1 MHHNLKKLLI
11 KDPWFTVGGSLF
23 LLFIGIALLGPL
35 LSPYDPFAM
44 DHSPLARPSTAH
56 LLGVN
61 DCGQDIFSEL
71 LYAVRN
77 TVVFGLVCASVS
89 LVIGVLVG
97 LTAGWMRG
105 LTDMVL
111 MRCADVLMAIPSI
124 MLLILISAL
133 FQPPTLVLAVILALI
148 IWPNFSKS
156 IRAQTL
162 IVRESLHVRAAAQIG
177 GGNWY
182 VITRHLLPEM
192 FPLCLIGFS
201 AKCRMAMFMEASLAF
216 MGLIDPTR
224 KSLGMMIHYAL
235 KFYYMDMWW
244 NWLLPPVAC
253 LSLLIMTVT
262 FLVISLEKVLDPR
275 LRGNSGDLSA

>member
-1 MHHNLKKLLI
+1 MHRNLKHLLL

-23 LLFIGIALLGPL
+23 LVFTSLAFWGPL

-44 DHSPLARPSTAH
+44 DHVPFARPSSAH

-61 DCGQDIFSEL
+61 DCGQDILSEL
-71 LYAVRN
+71 LHALRN
-77 TVVFGLVCASVS
+77 TVLFGLVCASVS
-89 LVIGVLVG
+89 LVIGIFVG

-111 MRCADVLMAIPSI
+111 MRGADILMAIPSI

-133 FQPPTLVLAVILALI
+133 FRPPHLVLAVILALI

-156 IRAQTL
+156 LRAQTL

-177 GGNWY
+177 GGTWY

-216 MGLIDPTR
+216 MGLIDPSR

-235 KFYYMDMWW
+235 KYYYMDIWW
-244 NWLLPPVAC
+244 NWLLPPVLC

-275 LRGNSGDLSA
+275 LRGSSGDLAA